1 MNNVWHW
8 TANSQDIILW
18 SPDDQAILRFDI
30 NALWASKPG
39 RIRIRRRLA
48 WDFITEST
56 RSRVNA
62 LIPQMTDKAQ
72 VTIPT
77 TDPHTAIV
85 MTLKNLSSWHAEIS
99 IQSTNE
105 EMKRVHL
112 GFHTS
117 TTEHWR
123 GFGEHGH
130 TIMPP
135 ARFDTWVEE
144 GPVGLG
150 PLSPWLRFTGRVPIP
165 KGPYPSYATLPL
177 WLSSAGY
184 GAWFENSELLRWQ
197 IQSTLR
203 TVKTWTNVLTLHVV
217 VGHSPLQVL
226 ERQSLV
232 LKRATLPPDWI
243 FGPWNDSVRG
253 QSQAESL
260 ASHLRQERIPSSALW
275 IEDWM
280 GSWEDSRRF
289 WMRPLSHKVDTLLY
303 PDLPSLSDDLH
314 RTGFRLLG
322 YFCPEISK
330 GSSLYQSA
338 LEQGLLVKD
347 QSGDPIIINVLGIDH
362 GEVDFTHPEAEAWI
376 HQQWFQPAYG
386 QGFDG
391 WMADFG
397 EYLPTNA
404 VLHDGSHGWQR
415 HNLWPLLWQKVNR
428 TFWDQKRPNGDYTFF
443 VRSASLGS
451 QHVAPILWGGDSDT
465 DFDPADGLPTVV
477 PQVLSAQLA
486 GFNYWATDIAGYMTF
501 GLTRPSTKNLY
512 IRWLQLASLLP
523 VMRTHHGTARPRNWH
538 WNRDLQTR
546 SIYTRYARLHTSLFP
561 FWHHLSRLATTRGYP
576 LIRALFLEFPQDP
589 VAWIVDQEFLVGDR
603 LLVAPVIKPQGS
615 RHRVYIPP
623 GRWRY
628 WWSQRIDIGPGW
640 IHLDV
645 PLDQLPLWI
654 RVGYPLPM
662 FEGVPL
668 VSGDPEGIV
677 DSLADIDQGPGV
689 DLRRA
694 TRHLTIYL
702 AGNLESSNIFL
713 PGGGCLELS
722 FNDKL
727 TFKDCARWPVAHA
740 ADHLPQEFGMGW
752 RTKLAPGA
760 EARYHASAQ
769 GTLIMTASPDSI
781 ERYYAI
787 RWIPATPVI

>member
-1 MNNVWHW
+1 M
-8 TANSQDIILW
+8 
-18 SPDDQAILRFDI
+18 FDV
-30 NALWASKPG
+30 NALWTTKPG
-39 RIRIRRRLA
+39 KIRIRRRLA

-56 RSRVNA
+56 RSRVQA
-62 LIPQMTDKAQ
+62 LIPRMTDKGQ

-77 TDPHTAIV
+77 PDPHTAIV
-85 MTLKNLSSWHAEIS
+85 MTLKNLSSWHAKVI

-105 EMKRVHL
+105 DMKRLHL
-112 GFHTS
+112 GFRTS

-150 PLSPWLRFTGRVPIP
+150 PLSRWLRFTGRVPIP

-177 WLSSAGY
+177 WLSSVGY
-184 GAWFENSELLRWQ
+184 SAWFENFELLRWQ
-197 IQSTLR
+197 IRTTLR
-203 TVKTWTNVLTLHVV
+203 TVEGWTNKLTLHIV
-217 VGHSPLQVL
+217 VGNNPLQVL

-232 LKRATLPPDWI
+232 LKRAALPPDWI

-253 QSQAESL
+253 QAHAEAL
-260 ASHLRQERIPSSALW
+260 ASHLRQERIPSSVLW

-289 WMRPLSHKVDTLLY
+289 WMRPLSHKVDDLLY
-303 PDLPSLSDDLH
+303 PDFPSLSEGLH

-322 YFCPEISK
+322 YFCPEITN
-330 GSSLYQSA
+330 GSVLYNAA

-347 QSGDPIIINVLGIDH
+347 QNGDPVTINVLDIDH

-376 HQQWFQPAYG
+376 HQHWFQPAYN

-415 HNLWPLLWQKVNR
+415 HNQWPLLWQKVNR

-443 VRSASLGS
+443 VRSAALGS
-451 QHVAPILWGGDSDT
+451 HHVAPILWGGDSDT

-477 PQVLSAQLA
+477 PQAISAQLA
-486 GFNYWATDIAGYMTF
+486 GFSYWATDIAGYMTF
-501 GLTRPSTKNLY
+501 GLTRPSTKKLY

-523 VMRTHHGTARPRNWH
+523 VMRTHHGTARPRNWD
-538 WNRDLQTR
+538 WDKDLETR
-546 SIYTRYARLHTSLFP
+546 LIYTRYARLHTSLFP
-561 FWHHLSRLATTRGYP
+561 FWYHLSRLAATRGHP
-576 LIRALFLEFPQDP
+576 LIRALFLEFPHDP
-589 VAWIVDQEFLVGDR
+589 VAWMVDQEFLVGDR
-603 LLVAPVIKPQGS
+603 LLVAPVIKPQS
-615 RHRVYIPP
+615 NRHRVYVPP

-628 WWSQRIDIGPGW
+628 WWSQRIDVGPGW

-654 RVGYPLPM
+654 RVGYPLPI
-662 FEGVPL
+662 FEGIPL
-668 VSGDPEGIV
+668 GNGHPEGIV

-689 DLRRA
+689 DLRQA
-694 TRHLTIYL
+694 TQHLTIYL
-702 AGNLESSNIFL
+702 VGNPESSNIFL

-722 FNDKL
+722 FNDKP
-727 TFKDCARWPVAHA
+727 TITDQPGWSVAQT

-752 RTKLAPGA
+752 RTKLAPGK
-760 EARYHASAQ
+760 EDRYHGSPQ
-769 GTLIMTASPDSI
+769 GALIVTASPDSI

-787 RWIPATPVI
+787 RWIPVTPVVQGVQDV